1 MIYPSTKLQK
11 FSCLVLFTVLTICA
25 ASSYPPDKFNIC
37 TRDRNTITRRINDNT
52 HWDNITIRRRCDTF
66 EAIRTRRRSTTVNSL
81 VSGIHRG
88 GSNSSSIDS
97 TTDLDNRNSVSND
110 DERWRLELPSQLQ
123 KRRGSLHKILVPTGY
138 YTTTPRSSTPTQQQ
152 QDQQQQKKM
161 IFCEVY
167 LLGTAH
173 VSKDSCE
180 DVTLLMDKVK
190 PDVLFVELCNQRI
203 AILDDDNINHNDK
216 NIDGTADDGDT
227 KSKSVSQQT
236 KEIMDHNPD
245 MSKTAALSSVLLSK
259 IQGDYATK
267 LNVKIGGEF
276 QEAYR
281 IAKLQQK
288 EFLQSMEQYRYNQ
301 HMSMY
306 QSSISTA
313 PVPVSP
319 PQPPYLHGCAV
330 VLGDRPVRL
339 TLLRTWESL
348 SLFGKLKLLIALIVS
363 SLKQPKEDE
372 LKEWIESIMNDPNN
386 DILSKSIEELSR
398 HFPTVKETIIAE
410 RDIFM
415 SCKIMQTA
423 RVLGEAI
430 KSDGKMRRIV
440 AVVGAGH
447 CPGICQHLGI
457 ESSFSY
463 HDTDDE
469 DSPNCFTKIEDAL
482 RSVIETKKFKV
493 DGNPEM
499 SSIISDITSID
510 IA

>member
-1 MIYPSTKLQK
+1 MHPSSKLQK
-11 FSCLVLFTVLTICA
+11 CLCLVLFALPIVYAT
-25 ASSYPPDKFNIC
+25 SSYPADKYTIC
-37 TRDRNTITRRINDNT
+37 NRDRIRDRGTGSIIDSS
-52 HWDNITIRRRCDTF
+52 HCDNITIKPWCNTF
-66 EAIRTRRRSTTVNSL
+66 AASRNRRSSAIKNL
-81 VSGIHRG
+81 VIGIQRG
-88 GSNSSSIDS
+88 GSSNNLDSATDDPNTNSIS
-97 TTDLDNRNSVSND
+97 NSD
-110 DERWRLELPSQLQ
+110 DEEKWRLELPTQLQ

-138 YTTTPRSSTPTQQQ
+138 YTTTSRSPTSTQQQ
-152 QDQQQQKKM
+152 EEQKM
-161 IFCEVY
+161 IFCELY

-180 DVTLLMDKVK
+180 DVKLLMEEIK

-203 AILDDDNINHNDK
+203 AILEDDNMHPKDGNVDISADND
-216 NIDGTADDGDT
+216 GGT

-276 QEAYR
+276 QEAYQ

-288 EFLQSMEQYRYNQ
+288 EFLKLMERYRYNQ
-301 HMSMY
+301 HMAMY
-306 QSSISTA
+306 QSSISTT
-313 PVPVSP
+313 PVLP

-348 SLFGKLKLLIALIVS
+348 SFFGKVKLLIALIVS
-363 SLKQPKEDE
+363 SLKQPKEEE

-398 HFPTVKETIIAE
+398 HFPTVKETIIVE
-410 RDIFM
+410 RDVFM
-415 SCKIMQTA
+415 SCKILQIA

-430 KSDGKMRRIV
+430 QSDGKMRRIV

-447 CPGICQHLGI
+447 CPGIRQYLAT
-457 ESSFSY
+457 ESSSLY
-463 HDTDDE
+463 DTNDNNDG
-469 DSPNCFTKIEDAL
+469 DATTNSPKKMEDAL
-482 RSVIETKKFKV
+482 RSVIETKKYKV

-510 IA
+510 IT